1 VALIKSLAESGA
13 EYKVF
18 RFGRN
23 GLPWAGGMAPD
34 IDPQNLPPNFQYL
47 LLNSRIEGGV
57 PNIRGGRTFLC
68 TLPGQV
74 RGMWNHQLGTERAL
88 YLTGDGCPGI
98 SPTAGTFIGKF
109 DTELRPAHYDTFD
122 YFDTAANPAVM
133 AVYSNQIYF
142 AVDTYLR
149 TLGEVVKLVIPS
161 DYSYTSAMLAHE
173 GVLVMALVG
182 ATGGGAGNS
191 AIFTYD
197 GTTLTNDLAALDP
210 IAGFFKYR
218 DKLGA
223 VYGIGGPNNIR
234 VRDSAGAWS
243 APINP
248 NAGNVSVTGPDVCA
262 SYRDKAYIPSGGE
275 DLFSFDQASA
285 LTQIPIGTTGVDA
298 GAHIMAVC
306 SAFGYLWYAWHNVTL
321 DAVFIGRYDG
331 TTWDAFHK
339 SLTAQGSWV
348 NDQAPGTTPIDP
360 TVYPPLTARAMKMYQ
375 QGLVLSCTSDSP
387 GALYLSP
394 RDDVQGDWTRMIPV
408 DGVADADISQLVVF

>member
-1 VALIKSLAESGA
+1 MALIKSLAEAGA

-47 LLNSRIEGGV
+47 LLNTRIEGGV
-57 PNIRGGRTFLC
+57 PNIRGGRNLLC
-68 TLPGQV
+68 TLPGEV

-109 DTELRPAHYDTFD
+109 DTESRPAHYETFD
-122 YFDTAANPAVM
+122 YFDTASNPAVL

-142 AVDTYLR
+142 AVDSYLR
-149 TLGEVVKLVIPS
+149 VRGEVIKLRIPS
-161 DYSYTSAMLAHE
+161 DYSYVSAMLAHE

-182 ATGGGAGNS
+182 ATGGGIGNS

-197 GTTLTNDLAALDP
+197 GTTLTNVLAALDP
-210 IAGFFKYR
+210 VAGFFKYR
-218 DKLGA
+218 DNLGA

-248 NAGNVSVTGPDVCA
+248 TAGNVSVTSPDVCT

-275 DLFSFDQASA
+275 DLFSFNQSSV
-285 LTQIPIGTTGVDA
+285 LTQIPIATTGITA
-298 GAHIMAVC
+298 GGHVMAVC
-306 SAFGYLWYAWHNVTL
+306 SAFGYLWYAWH
-321 DAVFIGRYDG
+321 DAAGTEVFIGRYDG
-331 TTWDAFHK
+331 TTWDPQYKA
-339 SLTAQGSWV
+339 LTAQGSWV

-360 TVYPPLTARAMKMYQ
+360 TLFPPLTARAMKAYRG
-375 QGLVLSCTSDSP
+375 GLALSCTSATP
-387 GALYLSP
+387 AGVYLSP
-394 RDDVQGDWTRMIPV
+394 RENVAGTWTRMIPI
-408 DGVADADISQLVVF
+408 DGATNADISQLVVF